1 MIICGKKP
9 KESTKTAAGNNNFIK
24 VSGLKVNIRDK
35 GTNCWKLKLKNN
47 TIYSGI
53 EMYEV
58 LKERLN
64 KIFSRQ
70 MYQKLQNIV
79 KRK

>member
-1 MIICGKKP
+1 MIIYGEKP
-9 KESTKTAAGNNNFIK
+9 KESTKTAAGNNFNK
-24 VSGLKVNIRDK
+24 VSGSKVNIQNK

-47 TIYSGI
+47 TIYNGI